1 MTDDE
6 SKPSTL
12 GEIWEH
18 FSRAT
23 SSKDGYQLEFREQF
37 LSELGRDFGSS
48 VDNFGVIEWRAIAIA
63 VIDQLSALTIKLA
76 EHEIDK
82 DELADI
88 SRDLFN
94 EVKRRR
100 IQDKKRVAKRSD
112 QIDKR
117 AFQDALLTNIDA
129 YGNIGEAIRDL
140 RVKPQFQSRADE
152 TLRKWATEVW
162 TKPKKRGRPKEK

>member
-1 MTDDE
+1 MTDDK

-48 VDNFGVIEWRAIAIA
+48 ADDFGVIEWRAIAIS
-63 VIDQLSALTIKLA
+63 VIDQLSALKIKLA
-76 EHEIDK
+76 EREIDK
-82 DELADI
+82 DELADM

-100 IQDKKRVAKRSD
+100 IQDKKRVANRQD

-129 YGNIGEAIRDL
+129 YETIAEGIRDL
-140 RVKPQFQSRADE
+140 RVKPDFSDYPDS
-152 TLRKWATEVW
+152 TLRKWASEVW
-162 TKPKKRGRPKEK
+162 SKPTKQGRRKNK